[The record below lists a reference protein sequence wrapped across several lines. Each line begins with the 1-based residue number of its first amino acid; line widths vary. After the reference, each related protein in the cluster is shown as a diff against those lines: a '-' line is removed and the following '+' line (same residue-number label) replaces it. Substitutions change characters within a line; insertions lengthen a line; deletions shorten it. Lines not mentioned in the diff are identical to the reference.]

1 VFIVAPVYTQ
11 SLPLVCLLLSAELDE
26 HKKAAS
32 HSVTQ
37 KELAKLRQENK
48 DLNKRL
54 NNLR

>member
-1 VFIVAPVYTQ
+1 M
-11 SLPLVCLLLSAELDE
+11 DE
-26 HKKAAS
+26 HKKATS